1 MSHYQCTKCICFAY
15 VNIEINYKPSLSAGH
30 RRGIAFL
37 RIQGAKLGGACNSLP
52 SNLWNEMHQIAK
64 LKCFL
69 SRLEVVFAESI
80 EDGVKSRMKMLLE
93 QRRQTM
99 PQSHLSDQQFL
110 LPTKVW
116 LISDILR

>member
-15 VNIEINYKPSLSAGH
+15 VNKEINYKPSLNAGH

-37 RIQGAKLGGACNSLP
+37 RSQGAKLGGACNSLP
-52 SNLWNEMHQIAK
+52 SNLWNEMHQISK

-80 EDGVKSRMKMLLE
+80 EDGCYVE
-93 QRRQTM
+93 
-99 PQSHLSDQQFL
+99 DEYVVGAA
-110 LPTKVW
+110 PTDDVPITSEW
-116 LISDILR
+116 STIFIAY